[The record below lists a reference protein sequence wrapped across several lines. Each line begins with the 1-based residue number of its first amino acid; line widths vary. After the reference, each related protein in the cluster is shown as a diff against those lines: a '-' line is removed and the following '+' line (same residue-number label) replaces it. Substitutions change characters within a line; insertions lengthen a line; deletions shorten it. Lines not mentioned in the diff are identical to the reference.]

1 MAARDR
7 GFVGIIKPSGVKVT
21 DPSVAIVI
29 PVYRAEFTEAEKAS
43 LKQCMNVLSR
53 YPVKMVKPRSL
64 NLEWVADAYPAIEF
78 VPFDD
83 AFFSGIDAYNKLLT
97 SGSFYKVFSE
107 YEFILI
113 YQLDA
118 FVFRDE
124 LADWCKKGFDYIGSP
139 SLHQEEF
146 DKLPQGSG
154 QIFADALSSRR
165 FVLNGGLSLR
175 RIPAFISYLKIY
187 DLFYPAWKG
196 NEDMLFSQEA
206 TRLIPMKLFMKL
218 PTWQEA
224 LRFSF
229 EKSPAASYELTNQQ
243 LPFAC
248 HAWERYDPEFWS
260 SYIAV
265 NQ

>member
-1 MAARDR
+1 
-7 GFVGIIKPSGVKVT
+7 VKVT

-29 PVYRAEFTEAEKAS
+29 PVYRAEFTEAEMAS

-53 YPVKMVKPRSL
+53 FPVKIVKPREL
-64 NLEWVADAYPAIEF
+64 DLKWITAEYPAIELVSF
-78 VPFDD
+78 EDD
-83 AFFSGIDAYNKLLT
+83 FFSGIEAYNRLLT
-97 SGSFYKVFSE
+97 STSFYRVFSE
-107 YEFILI
+107 YEYILI

-124 LADWCKKGFDYIGSP
+124 LAEWCRKGFDYIGSP

-146 DKLPQGSG
+146 DNLPEGSA
-154 QIFADALSSRR
+154 QIFAYALSSRR

-175 RIPAFISYLKIY
+175 RVSAFVRYLKIY

-206 TRLIPMKLFMKL
+206 TRLIPMKMFMKL
-218 PTWQEA
+218 PTWREA

-229 EKSPAASYELTNQQ
+229 EKSPAASYALTNQQ

-260 SYIAV
+260 PYIVV